1 VKSGVITAQSQGG
14 RLGAAWKRV
23 LDLVIATVLLVLL
36 LPLLAILSAAIK
48 LDSRGPVFF
57 RCRRVGYRGR
67 ELSMLKFRKMH
78 VSASGAPLTL
88 SDDARFTRIGR
99 LLAKTKLDELPQL
112 WNVLK
117 GEMALVGPRPEVHEF
132 VALRE
137 ADYAVILS
145 VRPGMT
151 GLCQLAFTKESEILD
166 PDDRIG
172 FYVTRLLPQKAALD
186 RLYAEHRSLRMDLR
200 ILIWTAVAVLSRRD
214 IAVNRT
220 TAKLSFR
227 RRPSAADLAPAEEGA

>member
-1 VKSGVITAQSQGG
+1 VKGGVTAAQSFSG
-14 RLGAAWKRV
+14 RLDAASKRL
-23 LDLVIATVLLVLL
+23 LDFVIATVLLALF
-36 LPLLAILSAAIK
+36 LPLVAILSAAIK

-99 LLAKTKLDELPQL
+99 WLAKTKLDELPQI
-112 WNVLK
+112 WNVIK
-117 GEMALVGPRPEVHEF
+117 GEMALVGPRPEAHEF

-137 ADYAVILS
+137 ADYRLILS

-166 PDDRIG
+166 PGDRIG
-172 FYVTRLLPQKAALD
+172 FYVARLLPQKVALD
-186 RLYAEHRSLRMDLR
+186 QLYAEHRSLLMDLR

-214 IAVNRT
+214 IAVHRT
-220 TAKLSFR
+220 TAKLTFR
-227 RRPSAADLAPAEEGA
+227 RRPSAADLALAEGRA

>member
-1 VKSGVITAQSQGG
+1 
-14 RLGAAWKRV
+14 V

-57 RCRRVGYRGR
+57 RCRRVGYRGT

-88 SDDARFTRIGR
+88 SEDARFTRIGR

-117 GEMALVGPRPEVHEF
+117 GEMALVGPRPEAHEF

-145 VRPGMT
+145 VRPGIT